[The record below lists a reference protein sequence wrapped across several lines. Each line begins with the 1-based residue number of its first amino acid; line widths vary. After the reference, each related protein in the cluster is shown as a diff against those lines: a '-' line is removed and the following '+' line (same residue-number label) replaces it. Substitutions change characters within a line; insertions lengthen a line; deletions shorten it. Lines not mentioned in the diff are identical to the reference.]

1 MKILHITDLHI
12 GWKTDL
18 KNEKADWERLYRE
31 TRAAAADGQKAHIIA
46 VTGDLVMHG
55 TEEEYRRVEEYL
67 HGLRKVLGLGRD
79 KVFFCCGNH
88 DSDTPEAGSTF
99 LEYEAFLKRFYD
111 GETPSC
117 KIPVFSINCC
127 KKTSLAHFNDCWLD
141 PEDVDQILK
150 NYEKNPGQKGVLL
163 LHHQPEIFDDQSQI
177 IRLNQAVSLILGGH
191 LHSGYTRQITWKGM
205 TVVNGMAITPH
216 LGFIARG
223 FQMVELSED
232 GTVETVMYV
241 YRDGEGVLT
250 EKAF

>member
-163 LHHQPEIFDDQSQI
+163 MHHQPEIFDDQSQI
-177 IRLNQAVSLILGGH
+177 VRLKEAVALILGGH
-191 LHSGYTRQITWKGM
+191 LHSGYARQIAWKGM
-205 TVVNGMAITPH
+205 TAVNGMAITPH
-216 LGFIARG
+216 FQFIPKG
-223 FQMVELSED
+223 FQVVDMAED
-232 GTVETVMYV
+232 GKVETVMYV
-241 YRDGEGVLT
+241 YKDGGGVL
-250 EKAF
+250 KQRA